1 MPELPEVETMCRG
14 IAKIVGRRI
23 RDLRRPRSRLK
34 PIEITPRVGD
44 FRRRTVGT
52 RILAVR
58 RIAKRVVVDLDSED
72 SIIFEPR
79 MTGRVLLVE
88 PPDRE
93 HLRLVFDLSG
103 RPAMQLLFW
112 NMRGFGVVRLYSP
125 RQMASN
131 LGPDKLGPDAL
142 DISADDLRDR
152 LGASRRAVKVAILDQ
167 RAVAGIG
174 NIYASEILHRA
185 GVHPEVACDQL
196 RPIDWKRIQAET
208 GQVLH
213 EAILGQG
220 STLSDGNYRNAR
232 NEAGRFQDQHRVYHK
247 DGEKCQQCGTAT
259 IVRVVQAQRA
269 TFFCPRCQRRRG

>member
-44 FRRRTVGT
+44 FRRRIVGT

-125 RQMASN
+125 RQLASN

-142 DISADDLRDR
+142 DISADDLRYR

-185 GVHPEVACDQL
+185 GVHPEVACNRL

>member
-14 IAKIVGRRI
+14 IAGIVGRRI
-23 RDLRRPRSRLK
+23 RDLHRPRSRLK
-34 PIEITPRVGD
+34 PIEITPRLGD

-58 RIAKRVVVDLDSED
+58 RIAKRVVVGLDSED

-88 PPDRE
+88 PPDTE
-93 HLRLVFDLSG
+93 HVRLVFDLSG

-112 NMRGFGVVRLYSP
+112 NMRGLGVVRLYSP
-125 RQMASN
+125 RQLAKN

-142 DISADDLRDR
+142 DISAAELRDR
-152 LGASRRAVKVAILDQ
+152 LWASRRAVKVAILDQ

-185 GVHPEVACDQL
+185 SVHPEVACNRL
-196 RPIDWKRIQAET
+196 RPIDWKRIHAEMSK
-208 GQVLH
+208 VLH
-213 EAILGQG
+213 EAILCQG
-220 STLSDGNYRNAR
+220 STISDGNYRNAQ
-232 NEAGRFQDQHRVYHK
+232 NEAGRYQDRHRVYQK
-247 DGEKCQQCGTAT
+247 DGQTCTQCGKAT
-259 IVRVVQAQRA
+259 IVRAVQAQRA
-269 TFFCPRCQRRRG
+269 TFYCPRCQRPRR